1 MGSLKKMKSFYG
13 IYETHKKM
21 LESKRRKKTQ
31 FSIKEMKLKM
41 EICLYIQING
51 ISFSKW
57 ILQCG
62 FVFFF
67 FCSHHY
73 TGTGQSFQ
81 MMSY

>member
-67 FCSHHY
+67 CSHHY